1 MKTDLLNK
9 LLKLI
14 DHERGK
20 VIGLVVAIAIVLCA
34 WGCEVKL
41 TSPFSNKKV
50 TAQQFEAEI
59 EFKKVEFENKLNS
72 INAEMQQFLTNAEIT
87 QQDFTKWEEF
97 KKGAFDLVAGI
108 VTTVAGGGSV
118 NTSQVI
124 ASLIGLGGIG
134 MAAGGLYDSNRKN
147 KVIEEEKSKNQVV

>member
-1 MKTDLLNK
+1 MKMDLLNK
-9 LLKLI
+9 ALKFI

-20 VIGLVVAIAIVLCA
+20 VVGLAVAIIVVLCV

-41 TSPFSNKKV
+41 TSPFSDKKV
-50 TAQQFEAEI
+50 TAQQFEAEVQ
-59 EFKKVEFENKLNS
+59 FKKVEYENKLNL

-87 QQDFTKWEEF
+87 QQDFAKWEEF
-97 KKGAFDLVAGI
+97 KKGAFDIIAGI
-108 VTTVAGGGSV
+108 VTNVAGGGAV

-124 ASLIGLGGIG
+124 ASLISLGGIG

-147 KVIEEEKSKNQVV
+147 KIIEQEKAKNQT